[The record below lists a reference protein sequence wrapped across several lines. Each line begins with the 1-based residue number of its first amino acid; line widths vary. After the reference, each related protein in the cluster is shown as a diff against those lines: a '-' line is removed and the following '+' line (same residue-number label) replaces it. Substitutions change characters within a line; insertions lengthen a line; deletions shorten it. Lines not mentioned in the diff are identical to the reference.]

1 MEKGAKGN
9 ENCFDLAGVSSYRGF
24 ELLGVDC
31 NVTGEKETNQVK
43 CYNANNIFL
52 CRSGCNWKFVTIGG
66 DDYFLHK

>member
-31 NVTGEKETNQVK
+31 NVTGGKETN
-43 CYNANNIFL
+43 
-52 CRSGCNWKFVTIGG
+52 
-66 DDYFLHK
+66 